1 MNFLKCKYI
10 PNIAWDITLH
20 YPKNCPSSIWNLN
33 VPVFKPQIFRGAYLY
48 WKLFTVYLKSK
59 FKWVSCYVTSGRAT
73 ACTYSGMK
81 ETDRALSEA
90 PCHLKQWSTLRK
102 KSTLLQLA
110 RQGFH
115 GLAHSLPPFPHSFP
129 TRALHSSWDRP
140 ISDLRKGP
148 KCLTIPHSG
157 TKICNALPA
166 PVHKPTWPPTS
177 QDPLR
182 FPLFSKDSNH
192 THPAPHNPKAT
203 TSFLTLGA
211 FSFTHV
217 ALGHVVSK
225 FPISWQM
232 WKDGCN
238 LQGKTWLKPFFFR
251 VCSALPRAWLVDQVI
266 PGSVGAPKMPPHVTP
281 RLAARG
287 GQGGAGSHAQPSSL
301 KTSAIT

>member
-166 PVHKPTWPPTS
+166 PPSGAHLSSLTTYSSSFILIHTDHLLQTYWNASSTS
-177 QDPLR
+177 ILV
-182 FPLFSKDSNH
+182 SAS
-192 THPAPHNPKAT
+192 TYAT
-203 TSFLTLGA
+203 S
-211 FSFTHV
+211 
-217 ALGHVVSK
+217 
-225 FPISWQM
+225 
-232 WKDGCN
+232 
-238 LQGKTWLKPFFFR
+238 
-251 VCSALPRAWLVDQVI
+251 SALKALPWC
-266 PGSVGAPKMPPHVTP
+266 P
-281 RLAARG
+281 
-287 GQGGAGSHAQPSSL
+287 PSSL
-301 KTSAIT
+301 LAKPG